1 MKKIISSTLLL
12 AAMAVAFTG
21 CLKDKGFDNHTYG
34 INDPDTQ
41 PFGVGFPFGSN
52 ARNDFGLDVKATP
65 QNVDGLV
72 YVNLE
77 AGNPAKSAVNVTLS
91 NNTTAL
97 LNAYNTAN
105 GTSILALPT
114 AVWSVASTV
123 TIDAGG
129 RNAEVP
135 IVVSNTTALN
145 PNLQYAVGLTIT
157 AVDGGYKIA
166 DNLKNLFI
174 VFSVKNKYD
183 GKYTMV
189 GRFYH
194 PSNDPAFSPHNLSVE
209 CHTAGPDD
217 VKVYWPL
224 VSGYNTPLTV
234 NGSPACCF
242 ASQTLGLHV
251 DAGTNLCNVY
261 NADPTGTIVYSQ
273 MTSTGTFGFPVNNPN
288 RWDDTNKKFLL
299 SWGYSLTGG
308 VCIAGTS
315 RAWIDVL
322 TRTGPR

>member
-1 MKKIISSTLLL
+1 MKKLISSSLLL
-12 AAMAVAFTG
+12 AALAVAFTG

-41 PFGVGFPFGSN
+41 KPGVGFPFGSN

-65 QNVDGLV
+65 QSVTGLAV
-72 YVNLE
+72 VNLE
-77 AGNPAKSAVNVTLS
+77 AGNPAKSSVNVTVS

-105 GTSILALPT
+105 GTAILALPT
-114 AVWSVASTV
+114 AIFSFPSPAI
-123 TIDAGG
+123 IDVGG
-129 RNAEVP
+129 RYVDLP
-135 IVVSNTTALN
+135 ISISNTTGLD
-145 PNLQYAVGLTIT
+145 PNKQYAVGLTIT
-157 AVDGGYKIA
+157 AVDGGYNIA
-166 DNLKNLFI
+166 SNLKDLFI

-194 PSNDPAFSPHNLSVE
+194 PSNDPAFSPHNLTIE

-224 VSGYNTPLTV
+224 VAGYNTPLTV

-251 DAGTNLCNVY
+251 NPATNNVLVY
-261 NADPTGTIVYSQ
+261 NADPTGTVVYDQ
-273 MTSTGTFGFPVNNPN
+273 MTSAPYPVYNPN

-299 SWGYSLTGG
+299 SWGYSLGG
-308 VCIAGTS
+308 GGSFVLGTS